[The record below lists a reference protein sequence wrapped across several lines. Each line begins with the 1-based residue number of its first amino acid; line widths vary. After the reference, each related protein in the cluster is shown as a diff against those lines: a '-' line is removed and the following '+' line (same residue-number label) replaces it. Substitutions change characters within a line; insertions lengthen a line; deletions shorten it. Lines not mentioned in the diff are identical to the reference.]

1 MAAPSG
7 LYNLIRSSVATSTA
21 ITVNQVLVP
30 VRTAAEFTRCWC
42 NQDSVTTTNQTRI
55 QLNRCATVGTVT
67 GQAPASA
74 QNAMLAS
81 QCVSGASATGITA
94 TIEPGTPTTWWQEGF
109 NIVNGILY
117 LPVPEARMLIVGTAS
132 GTASPAVTLKFPGA
146 PASANY
152 TTGQEWLEFVT

>member
-30 VRTAAEFTRCWC
+30 VLTAAEFTRCWC

-55 QLNRCATVGTVT
+55 QLNQNSSACTVT
-67 GQAPASA
+67 TQAAVAAGKGMQASK
-74 QNAMLAS
+74 
-81 QCVSGASATGITA
+81 CVNSTTATGITA
-94 TIEPGTPTTWWQEGF
+94 TIEGSTTSTWWQEGF

-117 LPVPEARMLIVGTAS
+117 LPVPEARWMLVGQAS
-132 GTASPAVTLKFPGA
+132 GFAALKFPGA
-146 PASANY
+146 PASASY
-152 TTGQEWLEFVT
+152 TTGIEWLEYAG

>member
-30 VRTAAEFTRCWC
+30 VLTAAEFTRCWC

-55 QLNRCATVGTVT
+55 ALNQNSTACTVT
-67 GQAPASA
+67 TQAAVAAGKGMQASK
-74 QNAMLAS
+74 
-81 QCVSGASATGITA
+81 CVNSTTATGITA
-94 TIEPGTPTTWWQEGF
+94 TIEGTTTSTWWQEGF

-117 LPVPEARMLIVGTAS
+117 LPVPEARWMLVGQAA
-132 GTASPAVTLKFPGA
+132 GFAALKFPGA
-146 PASANY
+146 PAAAAY
-152 TTGQEWLEFVT
+152 TTGMEWLEYAG

>member
-7 LYNLIRSSVATSTA
+7 AYNLIRASVATSTA

-30 VRTAAEFTRCWC
+30 ATAAAEFTRVWC

-55 QLNRCATVGTVT
+55 QLNRNSTACTVT
-67 GQAPASA
+67 STAAAALGNGMQASKAV
-74 QNAMLAS
+74 N
-81 QCVSGASATGITA
+81 GTSATGITA
-94 TIEPGTPTTWWQEGF
+94 SAEGTVTATVWSEGF

-117 LPVPEARMLIVGTAS
+117 LPVPEARWMLVGSAA
-132 GTASPAVTLKFPGA
+132 GFAAVKFPGA

-152 TTGQEWLEFVT
+152 TTGIEWLEYAA

>member
-30 VRTAAEFTRCWC
+30 AAAAAEFTRCWC

-55 QLNRCATVGTVT
+55 QLNQNSTACTVT
-67 GQAPASA
+67 GQTPFPAQKSM
-74 QNAMLAS
+74 QAS
-81 QCVSGASATGITA
+81 KAVSGASASGITA
-94 TIEPGTPTTWWQEGF
+94 TIEGTVTGQWWQEGF

-117 LPVPEARMLIVGTAS
+117 LPVPEARWMLVGTAS
-132 GTASPAVTLKFPGA
+132 GFAALKFPGA
-146 PASANY
+146 PASASY
-152 TTGQEWLEFVT
+152 TTGIEWLEYAG

>member
-7 LYNLIRSSVATSTA
+7 LYNLIRASTATSTA
-21 ITVNQVLVP
+21 ITVNEVLVP
-30 VRTAAEFTRCWC
+30 AQTAAEFTRCWC

-67 GQAPASA
+67 AQSPTPA
-74 QNAMLAS
+74 QNGMQAS
-81 QCVSGASATGITA
+81 KCVSGTAATGITA
-94 TIEPGTPTTWWQEGF
+94 TIEPGTVTTWWSEGF

-117 LPVPEARMLIVGTAS
+117 LPVPEARMLIVGAAS
-132 GTASPAVTLKFPGA
+132 GTGTPVATVKFPGA

-152 TTGQEWLEFVT
+152 TTGVEWLEFAG

>member
-1 MAAPSG
+1 MAAVSG

-30 VRTAAEFTRCWC
+30 AAAAAEFTRCWC

-55 QLNRCATVGTVT
+55 QLNQNSTACTVT
-67 GQAPASA
+67 SATPFPAGKSMQASKA
-74 QNAMLAS
+74 
-81 QCVSGASATGITA
+81 VGGTSATGITA
-94 TIEPGTPTTWWQEGF
+94 TIEGTVTGQWWQEGF

-117 LPVPEARMLIVGTAS
+117 LPVPEARWLLVGTAT
-132 GTASPAVTLKFPGA
+132 GFAALKFPGA

-152 TTGQEWLEFVT
+152 TTGMEWLEWAG

>member
-30 VRTAAEFTRCWC
+30 AAAAAEFTRAWC

-55 QLNRCATVGTVT
+55 QLNQNSTACTVT
-67 GQAPASA
+67 SQTPFPAQKSMQASKA
-74 QNAMLAS
+74 
-81 QCVSGASATGITA
+81 VGGTSATGITA
-94 TIEPGTPTTWWQEGF
+94 TAEGTVTGTWWQEGF

-117 LPVPEARMLIVGTAS
+117 LPVPEARWMLVGQSA
-132 GTASPAVTLKFPGA
+132 GFAALKFPGA
-146 PASANY
+146 PAAANY
-152 TTGQEWLEFVT
+152 TTGVEWLEYAG